1 MDKFLSRKRTFD
13 DNKAST
19 SAQKSIVPKIKS
31 RKYSQEY
38 LNFGFTI
45 TEVNGKEKPLCV
57 ICSKI
62 LAADSMKP
70 NKLKRHFET
79 LHARCKKPHT
89 IAEELILPAAIEIVE
104 TMFGDNFAKE
114 LQSIPLSNDTV
125 SRRIDDIAEDVEQQL
140 FGKLRDQLFSIQLDE
155 ATDSNKDAHFIAAL
169 GIARTLDRLVST
181 VHKILRNNLHC
192 YPYKT
197 SHVQEL
203 LPSGLPARGTFA
215 LEFRARVE
223 GENELPW
230 KILGGGGEGKIDEN
244 RIMRDLVFQVNMG
257 IDQLWY
263 AVCSLQT
270 HLEESCLPLSSER
283 FSSPC
288 CHTSEDKL
296 GTGPSWDQ
304 SPIRSLV
311 LSQRSQ
317 KVRWLGESGLQPRL
331 SPSASGV
338 DPQWPE
344 FPMAFG
350 LLDHDSIFVNEC
362 GNNALCYSES
372 QRNFRLG

>member
-1 MDKFLSRKRTFD
+1 MIGLYFLEETGAFGHV
-13 DNKAST
+13 
-19 SAQKSIVPKIKS
+19 SITVTGQC
-31 RKYSQEY
+31 YEC
-38 LNFGFTI
+38 F
-45 TEVNGKEKPLCV
+45 LCNHV
-57 ICSKI
+57 IP
-62 LAADSMKP
+62 D
-70 NKLKRHFET
+70 
-79 LHARCKKPHT
+79 
-89 IAEELILPAAIEIVE
+89 
-104 TMFGDNFAKE
+104 
-114 LQSIPLSNDTV
+114 LQ
-125 SRRIDDIAEDVEQQL
+125 Q
-140 FGKLRDQLFSIQLDE
+140 
-155 ATDSNKDAHFIAAL
+155 
-169 GIARTLDRLVST
+169 
-181 VHKILRNNLHC
+181 
-192 YPYKT
+192 
-197 SHVQEL
+197 
-203 LPSGLPARGTFA
+203 RGS
-215 LEFRARVE
+215 
-223 GENELPW
+223 
-230 KILGGGGEGKIDEN
+230 
-244 RIMRDLVFQVNMG
+244 
-257 IDQLWY
+257 
-263 AVCSLQT
+263 VCSLQT